1 MTQVNLLAD
10 SAWWGILGPV
20 IPNNPAMTR
29 PWLLWLVAAV
39 AFLTGTA
46 HAQVTYPPRPA
57 EGEFIA
63 DAASLIQP
71 QDKAKVRSTCE
82 ALLQSKGVPLLVV
95 TINSMSDYGASG
107 WPIERYAMNL
117 FDEWGIGHSG
127 NRNSGV
133 LLLVSRNDRKV
144 RIEMGAMW
152 THDRDALAASVING
166 TIVPRFKAGDFSG
179 GIRDGVDALARQLGS
194 PLGGAA
200 PPSAGSNYGMPNST
214 TPTAPLHSTG
224 MSRLLGPLAC
234 IIVPI
239 VFIVII
245 SIIPK
250 IGRGLGGGSMGPGYG
265 GGYGPAGWGGGW
277 GGGGGGGFLTGALLG
292 GLLGN
297 AWGSRRS
304 SGGWTGGGGF
314 GGSSSGGFGGGGFGG
329 GSGGG
334 GSFGGGFSG
343 GGGATGSW

>member
-1 MTQVNLLAD
+1 MIWSTRARPRPTFAGVIWMVLPCTITVSGVSGPMPVASIKALSMIRAWLLPCFWRVLVIGGLWIQYRPSKDIVLSACAMTQVNLLAD
-10 SAWWGILGPV
+10 SAWGGCPGPLP
-20 IPNNPAMTR
+20 PNNPAMTR

-57 EGEFIA
+57 EGEFLA

-265 GGYGPAGWGGGW
+265 GGHG
-277 GGGGGGGFLTGALLG
+277 
-292 GLLGN
+292 
-297 AWGSRRS
+297 
-304 SGGWTGGGGF
+304 
-314 GGSSSGGFGGGGFGG
+314 
-329 GSGGG
+329 
-334 GSFGGGFSG
+334 
-343 GGGATGSW
+343 